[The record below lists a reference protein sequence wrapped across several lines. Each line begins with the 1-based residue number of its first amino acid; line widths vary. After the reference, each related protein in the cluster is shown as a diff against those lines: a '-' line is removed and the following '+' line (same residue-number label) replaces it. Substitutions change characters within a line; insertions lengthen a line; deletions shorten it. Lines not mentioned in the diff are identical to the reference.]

1 MRLKVLGEKVLIK
14 PDPYEYQG
22 LGERSAKALKEG
34 LLVLPDAYE
43 GVHLKLSPKGTV
55 VRVGTGCK
63 IPLKKG
69 DRVLYAQFS
78 FEKVEE
84 KKDGMVLVHE
94 RDVHAIIE
102 EE

>member
-34 LLVLPDAYE
+34 FLVLPKAYE
-43 GVHLKLSPKGTV
+43 GAHLKLSPKGTV
-55 VRVGTGCK
+55 KGVGSGCK
-63 IPLKKG
+63 SGIKKG

-84 KKDGMVLVHE
+84 KKDGLVLVLE